1 LGSALSERYS
11 IKNHDRLS
19 PEMSE
24 ELVHDL
30 FTAFPDG
37 QVINANQKFSFSNR
51 PNQVAASGLF
61 EAIPEASSLIFLP
74 IWSHG
79 RFKWLSATIVWSCN
93 SQGSLQDDDLYYLKA
108 FGDVI
113 GSGIAQIDHTAV
125 DRSKSDLLK
134 SISHELRSPLHGML
148 ANSELLQSTDLDPA
162 QRDMVKMVETCGE
175 TLLDTMNCL

>member
-1 LGSALSERYS
+1 M
-11 IKNHDRLS
+11 N
-19 PEMSE
+19 E
-24 ELVHDL
+24 ELAHDL

-37 QVINANQKFSFSNR
+37 QVINAMQKISSSNR
-51 PNQVAASGLF
+51 SNQDVVSGLF
-61 EAIPEASSLIFLP
+61 ETIPEASSLIFLP
-74 IWSHG
+74 IWSHDKS
-79 RFKWLSATIVWSCN
+79 KWLAAMIVWSCN
-93 SQGSLQDDDLYYLKA
+93 SRRLFQDDDLYYLKA

-113 GSGIAQIDHTAV
+113 GSEIALIDHTAV

>member
-1 LGSALSERYS
+1 
-11 IKNHDRLS
+11 
-19 PEMSE
+19 MSE

-30 FTAFPDG
+30 FRAFPDG
-37 QVINANQKFSFSNR
+37 QVINAIQKSSSSNR
-51 PNQVAASGLF
+51 PNQDVASRLL
-61 EAIPEASSLIFLP
+61 EAIPEVSSLIFLP
-74 IWSHG
+74 IWSHDKS
-79 RFKWLSATIVWSCN
+79 KWLAATIAWSCN
-93 SQGSLQDDDLYYLKA
+93 SQCSFQDDDLYYLKA

-113 GSGIAQIDHTAV
+113 SSEIAQIDHTAV